1 MAKFQQVGWK
11 PADVEIRPVEEAAV
25 GRRDEPHVRRGKDRS
40 PRNFRSEQRWRARP
54 SVLQRA
60 ANVREFFGIDARLI
74 LRAIAVEEK
83 EHQRPDDAQQGENV
97 EDPAPAPCVHD
108 DDGKRRRDHHRKAAE
123 TMGYTLDE
131 AALGFWKPKLHRAAC
146 RWKGAGFAQ
155 TKGEADREERSR
167 A

>member
-1 MAKFQQVGWK
+1 
-11 PADVEIRPVEEAAV
+11 
-25 GRRDEPHVRRGKDRS
+25 
-40 PRNFRSEQRWRARP
+40 P

-123 TMGYTLDE
+123 TMGHTLDE

-155 TKGEADREERSR
+155 AKGEADREERHSSCSPGGCCR
-167 A
+167 HQGPEWDDRQEYPLRSEKISQPAARDLT